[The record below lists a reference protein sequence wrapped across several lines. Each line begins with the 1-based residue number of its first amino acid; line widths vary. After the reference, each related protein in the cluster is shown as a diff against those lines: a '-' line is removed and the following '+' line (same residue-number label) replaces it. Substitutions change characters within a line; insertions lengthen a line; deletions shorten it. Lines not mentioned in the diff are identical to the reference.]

1 MLIDREEPQMTGLDR
16 KGVRTDDAGNSAP
29 SWQDYID
36 ALKVEGL
43 RYRPASLSKAL
54 AERERAGGNPRTSE
68 KDGK

>member
-1 MLIDREEPQMTGLDR
+1 MLGTKEPDVADIDE
-16 KGVRTDDAGNSAP
+16 KGVRTEHTGHSAP

-54 AERERAGGNPRTSE
+54 AERERAGGNPQASE
-68 KDGK
+68 QEGK

>member
-1 MLIDREEPQMTGLDR
+1 VILDTEGAEVADEMDRGGR
-16 KGVRTDDAGNSAP
+16 RTDGRDSAP